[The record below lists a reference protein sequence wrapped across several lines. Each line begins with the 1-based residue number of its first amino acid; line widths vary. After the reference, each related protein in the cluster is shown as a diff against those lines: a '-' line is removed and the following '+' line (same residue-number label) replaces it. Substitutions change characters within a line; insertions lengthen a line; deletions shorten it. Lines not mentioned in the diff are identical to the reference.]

1 MKDNLRFGLIG
12 RSLKHSYSPA
22 IHSMIGGYEYRLFP
36 LEPDEL
42 ADFVKATDLDGFNVT
57 IPYKKAVIPLCS
69 ELSPRAEASGS
80 VNTMLRLPGGGW
92 RGENT
97 DYEGFLRLLGDD
109 APAFHEKKALI
120 LGDGGA
126 AATVRT
132 VLDELGI
139 RHETLRISRYAG
151 PDLKA
156 RHPDAELIINATPV
170 GMYPENGKSPVD
182 LGDYPACRLV
192 LDLIYNPAKTALML
206 QAERLGIPARGGLLM
221 LCAQAT
227 RAAELFLG
235 QDLPRELAD
244 SIADKIRRDMLNV
257 LLIGMPG
264 CGKTT
269 IGRRLAELTGRELL
283 DTDELIRKKTGMDIP
298 EIFEKFGEACFRE
311 LETGVLREVSKESG
325 KIIATGGGVVTV
337 PQNLDLIR
345 QNSICIFLD
354 REKEK
359 LDISGR
365 PLSRSVGI
373 DELYSRRLPLY
384 RCWADLT
391 FRVDDPDT
399 TAENIKKELGL

>member
-1 MKDNLRFGLIG
+1 MNENRKFGLIG

-22 IHSMIGGYEYRLFP
+22 IHSMISGYEYRLCP

-42 ADFVKATDLDGFNVT
+42 ADFVENTDLDGFNVT
-57 IPYKKAVIPLCS
+57 IPSKKAVIPFCS
-69 ELSPRAEASGS
+69 ELSPRAKATGS

-97 DYEGFLRLLGDD
+97 DYDGFLRLLGDD
-109 APAFHEKKALI
+109 AVAFCGKLAMI

-126 AATVRT
+126 AATVRA
-132 VLDELGI
+132 VLDDLGI
-139 RHETLRISRYAG
+139 RHETLRISRYAQ
-151 PDLKA
+151 PDMQA
-156 RHPDAELIINATPV
+156 RHHDAELIINATPI

-182 LGDYPACRLV
+182 PGDYPACRLV

-206 QAERLGIPARGGLLM
+206 KAGRLGIPARGGLLM
-221 LCAQAT
+221 LCAQGVS
-227 RAAELFLG
+227 AAELFLG
-235 QDLPRELAD
+235 QSLPRELAG
-244 SIADKIRRDMLNV
+244 SIADRIRRDMLNV

-269 IGRRLAELTGRELL
+269 IGRRLAELTDRELL
-283 DTDELIRKKTGMDIP
+283 DTDVLIRKKTGMDIP
-298 EIFEKFGEACFRE
+298 EIFEKFGEAYFRE
-311 LETGVLREVSKESG
+311 LETGVLREASKESG
-325 KIIATGGGVVTV
+325 KIIATGGGVVTA

-373 DELYSRRLPLY
+373 DELYRRRIPLY
-384 RCWADLT
+384 RSWADLT

-399 TAENIKKELGL
+399 TAENIKRELGL